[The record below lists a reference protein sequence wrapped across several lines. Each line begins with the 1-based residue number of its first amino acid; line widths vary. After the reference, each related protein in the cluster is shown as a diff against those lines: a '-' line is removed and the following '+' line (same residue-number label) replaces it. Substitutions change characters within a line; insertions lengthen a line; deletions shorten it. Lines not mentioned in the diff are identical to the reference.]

1 MLKDLITKTRSYRR
15 FKQEPAPTMADL
27 ESLITLA
34 RMAPAASNKQPWKYV
49 LVQDP
54 ETLPKVFSCLKWAGY
69 LTDWPGP
76 SPQERPTAYIVFL
89 NDTSIS
95 ENGEI
100 HLVDLGL
107 AAQNIILGARE
118 LGFGACL
125 LGSVDRPRLAEIL
138 DVPQGLKIELVA
150 ALGAPGERVEL
161 TSSGRDGDIRYWRGE
176 DDVHYVPKRPLE
188 ELIFKKI

>member
-100 HLVDLGL
+100 HLVDLGPGRPEHNPRRQGTGLWRLPAWVRGQAPLGGNLRRSPGAENRTSGSLGGSRRAGGAHQLRPGWRHPLL
-107 AAQNIILGARE
+107 A
-118 LGFGACL
+118 
-125 LGSVDRPRLAEIL
+125 
-138 DVPQGLKIELVA
+138 
-150 ALGAPGERVEL
+150 
-161 TSSGRDGDIRYWRGE
+161 GRG
-176 DDVHYVPKRPLE
+176 
-188 ELIFKKI
+188 